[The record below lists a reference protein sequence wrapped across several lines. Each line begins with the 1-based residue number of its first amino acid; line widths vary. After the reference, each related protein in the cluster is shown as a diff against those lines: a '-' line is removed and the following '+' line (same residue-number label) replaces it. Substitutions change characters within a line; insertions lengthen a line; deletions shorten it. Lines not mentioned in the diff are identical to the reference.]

1 MVKLVDARRP
11 DVTLLAH
18 QEELLHLNFAAPL

>member
-1 MVKLVDARRP
+1 MKEVDAQCP
-11 DVTLLAH
+11 DVTPFAR